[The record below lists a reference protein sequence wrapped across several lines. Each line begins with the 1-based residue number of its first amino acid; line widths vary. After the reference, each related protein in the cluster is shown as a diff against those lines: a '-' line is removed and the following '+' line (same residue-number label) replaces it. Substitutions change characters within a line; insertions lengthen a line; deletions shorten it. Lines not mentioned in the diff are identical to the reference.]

1 MEGVL
6 TRFATPSSGSGI
18 QVASLTDT
26 AVKGTYTVAV
36 SSLATKGS
44 IQGTLAGGGFP
55 LTIDGTKDE
64 LVLTVD
70 GTVSGTI
77 TLTSQAYASLS
88 ALAAELQ
95 VKINA
100 DTALRDAGK
109 AATVTVSGDNILI
122 TSSLL
127 GSASSVAVSNVGADT
142 TVAAIGFSGAT
153 STAGTDLVGTID
165 GAAGVSAG
173 NRLTGAASSAASGL
187 SLDITTTTGGT
198 VIVSDGVID
207 KLDTLL
213 SSFLGAESPLDSRI
227 SGLTSQVDS
236 IAEDRALLERRL
248 EVIEKRYRNQFS
260 ALDSL
265 LTQLNSTSSFLA
277 TQLENL
283 PGSGGMNKK

>member
-1 MEGVL
+1 MCS
-6 TRFATPSSGSGI
+6 P
-18 QVASLTDT
+18 
-26 AVKGTYTVAV
+26 
-36 SSLATKGS
+36 
-44 IQGTLAGGGFP
+44 
-55 LTIDGTKDE
+55 
-64 LVLTVD
+64 
-70 GTVSGTI
+70 
-77 TLTSQAYASLS
+77 
-88 ALAAELQ
+88 
-95 VKINA
+95 
-100 DTALRDAGK
+100 
-109 AATVTVSGDNILI
+109 
-122 TSSLL
+122 
-127 GSASSVAVSNVGADT
+127 
-142 TVAAIGFSGAT
+142 
-153 STAGTDLVGTID
+153 
-165 GAAGVSAG
+165 
-173 NRLTGAASSAASGL
+173 
-187 SLDITTTTGGT
+187 GT